1 MALSKLGLLT
11 PQVSAPQRP
20 FCHRLSGHL
29 FKAPSGLVTDQS
41 TVQTVEC
48 QGPRCAAFVV
58 LEQDGTKITG
68 ACADTVQATAILR
81 ISSMMAEMDKED
93 DEDEDV
99 DDSSPEHVGG
109 SVPPEKRS

>member
-1 MALSKLGLLT
+1 MALSKLGMLT
-11 PQVSAPQRP
+11 PQAAPQRP

-29 FKAPSGLVTDQS
+29 FKPPSGLVADQS
-41 TVQTVEC
+41 TVNTVEC

-81 ISSMMAEMDKED
+81 ISSLMAEMEEE
-93 DEDEDV
+93 EDEGDP
-99 DDSSPEHVGG
+99 SQEFPGG
-109 SVPPEKRS
+109 IPPEKRS